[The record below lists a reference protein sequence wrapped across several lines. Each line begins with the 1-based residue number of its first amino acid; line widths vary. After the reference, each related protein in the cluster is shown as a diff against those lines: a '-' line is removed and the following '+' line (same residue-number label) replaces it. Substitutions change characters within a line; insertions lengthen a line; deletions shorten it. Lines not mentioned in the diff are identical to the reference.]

1 VTPKQRAHRTHID
14 VLVASW
20 RRPELLKRALA
31 SLDRVSK
38 ARAASLCLHVHVID
52 EEAGSGAG
60 PAAARNLA
68 AAQGEAEFIA
78 LLDDD
83 DQWTTNRLIRS
94 VDFLRS
100 EPELALVCGDMSR
113 SQGRALQGRLSIPTE
128 GVTLGHRDLTL
139 DCFVCTSTVTLR
151 RSDWEQAGG
160 MSEELQRAEDYDL
173 WLRLTREGRKIRVLP
188 DLLGHYG
195 EQEHRLS
202 DDSIAMV
209 RATRE
214 VLSRSA
220 RLETDRAIM
229 NRLGRLDAVIA
240 HGLARAGR
248 RNEAR
253 AMALQALREAP
264 TAPIA
269 WTALGR
275 SLASHRN

>member
-1 VTPKQRAHRTHID
+1 MGPEQPDSRVHVD

-20 RRPELLKRALA
+20 RRPELLKRALD
-31 SLDRVSK
+31 SVERVRE
-38 ARAASLCLHVHVID
+38 AHAASLCLHVHVID

-68 AAQGEAEFIA
+68 AARGEAEFIA

-83 DQWTTNRLIRS
+83 DQWTTDRLVRS
-94 VDFLRS
+94 IDFLKS
-100 EPELALVCGDMSR
+100 EPDLALVCGDMGGAES
-113 SQGRALQGRLSIPTE
+113 SALQGRVSIPTE
-128 GVTLGHRDLTL
+128 GRTLNHRDLTL

-151 RSDWEQAGG
+151 RTDWEHAGG
-160 MSEELQRAEDYDL
+160 MNEELQRAEDYDL
-173 WLRLTREGRKIRVLP
+173 WLRLTGEGRNIRVLP
-188 DLLGHYG
+188 ELLALYG
-195 EQEHRLS
+195 EQLHRLS
-202 DDSIAMV
+202 DDRVAMV

-214 VLSRSA
+214 VLTSSA
-220 RLETDRAIM
+220 HLESDRAIQ

-248 RNEAR
+248 GSEAR

-275 SLASHRN
+275 ALTPKRN